1 MKKYSDKNQV
11 SVPKAAF
18 ARFEIPDS
26 REWDVYYQEI
36 DHALSTLY
44 ECVPQG
50 TVFMLNF
57 QINENVRVVPF
68 SKE

>member
-1 MKKYSDKNQV
+1 LY
-11 SVPKAAF
+11 
-18 ARFEIPDS
+18 
-26 REWDVYYQEI
+26 VYYQDI
-36 DHALSTLY
+36 YHSLRNLY